1 MLMRRIRADQI
12 EKIYR
17 QSRGIPRTNVLTLNK
32 DSIG

>member
-1 MLMRRIRADQI
+1 MRKISADQN

-17 QSRGIPRTNVLTLNK
+17 QSRGIPRTNVLTLNS